1 MNGDLL
7 VELCHVLFDLF
18 LSLCGHGDFLAVG
31 VIRLL
36 LDQIDQTNCL
46 LALENRE
53 GERNDRS
60 AEHLAQ
66 AVEDVEEV
74 RMLLV
79 ELGDIEHCGKTG
91 FCEVLPA
98 LFGADAD
105 AALRGQADQTRVGN
119 AQGLHDLTGKVEVA
133 GVIENVDLAL
143 VIFHRNDR
151 RRDGILALLLF
162 VVEVGNGR
170 AVRALAQ
177 TGDRFGR
184 KEHALAQRGLAV
196 AAVTQQA
203 DVANVIG
210 SIAHSQI
217 FSFLQPDR
225 V

>member
-1 MNGDLL
+1 M
-7 VELCHVLFDLF
+7 LF
-18 LSLCGHGDFLAVG
+18 
-31 VIRLL
+31 
-36 LDQIDQTNCL
+36 
-46 LALENRE
+46 
-53 GERNDRS
+53 
-60 AEHLAQ
+60 
-66 AVEDVEEV
+66 
-74 RMLLV
+74 V
-79 ELGDIEHCGKTG
+79 ELGDVEHGGKAG
-91 FCEVLPA
+91 LCEVLPA

-105 AALRGQADQTRVGN
+105 AALGGQADDARVGN

-133 GVIENVDLAL
+133 GVVEDVNFAL
-143 VIFHRNDR
+143 IIFHRNYR

-162 VVEVGNGR
+162 VVEVRNRR
-170 AVRALAQ
+170 AVGTLAK
-177 TGDRFGR
+177 TRDGLGG

>member
-1 MNGDLL
+1 MTEAPNM
-7 VELCHVLFDLF
+7 
-18 LSLCGHGDFLAVG
+18 
-31 VIRLL
+31 
-36 LDQIDQTNCL
+36 
-46 LALENRE
+46 
-53 GERNDRS
+53 
-60 AEHLAQ
+60 LAQ

-177 TGDRFGR
+177 TGDRLGR

-217 FSFLQPDR
+217 FSFLQPGTCAHQALGSSLFSRLLNFIIYESGADCNYYLVQTDKICPIFSQLR
-225 V
+225 RIISVWLSWM